1 MAFFVK
7 LFSGIV
13 QSTVWREDL
22 HVKVVWITL
31 LALCDSRGNVS
42 TSVPGL
48 ATSAGVSLDQCVEAL
63 ERLMAPDK
71 WSRTQEHEGRRI
83 EEIDGGY
90 RVLNY
95 LKYRQMRDE
104 EKRNDQTREAT
115 RRWRQRVGS
124 ITDAHSAH
132 GDQGEPIRARARER
146 VRTTDLLPTYSSSV
160 GRESVQAP
168 ADPLEAPVERDV
180 TVTPQITPDPLFLR
194 AHDAEKAIRL
204 STDALR
210 TKLYGLVAEMVKADP
225 EHSDATELMRLVT
238 AYDKPDGKRVPGVVN
253 AAMLSHERLENS
265 IADAEALLA
274 EWRGARGAK

>member
-1 MAFFVK
+1 VAFFVK

-132 GDQGEPIRARARER
+132 GDQGEPIRARAR

>member
-1 MAFFVK
+1 VK

-168 ADPLEAPVERDV
+168 ADPLEGEVVAPAA
-180 TVTPQITPDPLFLR
+180 DPLFLR
-194 AHDAEKAIRL
+194 VHDAEKAIRL

-225 EHSDATELMRLVT
+225 EHSDVTELMRLVT

>member
-1 MAFFVK
+1 VAFFVK

-168 ADPLEAPVERDV
+168 ADPLEGEVVAPAA
-180 TVTPQITPDPLFLR
+180 DPLFLR
-194 AHDAEKAIRL
+194 VHDAEKAIRL

-225 EHSDATELMRLVT
+225 EHSDVTELMRLVT

-274 EWRGARGAK
+274 EWRGAHGEK